1 MRARSGILGSDP
13 GAPGIL
19 RNPNQLC
26 IICSP
31 ALGREIPVIDI
42 PEPPGVAIEKS
53 KLCAAIV
60 QVGVDVV
67 LLSDARKASV
77 VKQPN
82 RRDGPADR
90 RDFYRPIIFSG
101 AVDVLIEAVM
111 EQVIPIAALGIG
123 RANPNRTA

>member
-1 MRARSGILGSDP
+1 MPALP
-13 GAPGIL
+13 GACLRNPIFVVAAEVTRLKLSGDRGLVLVTRASSPRLLRFFRHAL

-53 KLCAAIV
+53 KLCAVIV

-82 RRDGPADR
+82 R
-90 RDFYRPIIFSG
+90 
-101 AVDVLIEAVM
+101 
-111 EQVIPIAALGIG
+111 
-123 RANPNRTA
+123 